1 VTVYLD
7 LDDLVDIA
15 QLVLDA
21 PPRVRDYG
29 LLSSSAA
36 RPATVAF
43 GHEAYPDLRAKAGA
57 LLHSICMNHALID
70 GNKRL
75 AWAATR
81 VFLALNDIPLADVD
95 VDAAEAFML
104 GVAGGQLTEVPDIA
118 RELRKLYV
126 S

>member
-1 VTVYLD
+1 MTAYLD

-15 QLVLDA
+15 QLVLEA
-21 PPRVRDYG
+21 PPRVRDFG

-43 GHEAYPDLRAKAGA
+43 GHEAYPDLWQKAGA
-57 LLHSICMNHALID
+57 LPHSICMNRALID

-81 VFLALNDIPLADVD
+81 VFLALNDIPIADVD

-104 GVAGGQLTEVPDIA
+104 GLAGGQLTDVPDIA

-126 S
+126 A